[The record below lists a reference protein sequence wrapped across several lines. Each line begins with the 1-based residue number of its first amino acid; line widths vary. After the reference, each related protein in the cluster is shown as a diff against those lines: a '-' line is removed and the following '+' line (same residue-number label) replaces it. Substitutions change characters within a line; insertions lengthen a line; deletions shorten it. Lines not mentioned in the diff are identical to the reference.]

1 MLGPGCDLFG
11 CLWSKLTLGIKGT
24 SENFTSPLQVQ
35 HYPYSS
41 EITSKTRQHQAVQ
54 WFNKVHSAK

>member
-35 HYPYSS
+35 HYPYSKWYYQQNMATPS
-41 EITSKTRQHQAVQ
+41 RTVVQ
-54 WFNKVHSAK
+54 